1 MRPAQSDRSPPV
13 RWPVAA
19 VACACW
25 IPAGCSSRVER
36 PPAPTPPTVSVVAAR
51 RMDVPIELRAIATTV
66 ALQQVSIRARVRGI
80 LRERHFEAGDDVRKG
95 QLLFVIDETPFRAE
109 LEADRARLV
118 EARDVLEKARHSRA
132 REIARAF
139 LEVAKDR
146 WECTRIEEAAGA
158 RPPGLRRDPRRGSRT
173 PDRPPH
179 AGRGRGRGREDRARE
194 SPGRSRPH
202 DSGRRGRGRRR
213 RDAVR
218 QSEINL
224 DYCRIHSPI
233 DGRVGAVKVHPG
245 DLVEPS
251 ARSQDRDELTTIQQ
265 LDPIGVDIPV
275 DSRFLPRAAS
285 AIRQGLPVKIVRP
298 VTQGDH
304 NCPGAGMADFIDIAP
319 DPGRLTFRCRAR
331 VSNPKR
337 TLLPGQSVRAVVTG
351 FR

>member
-1 MRPAQSDRSPPV
+1 MARRRGRVRLLDSGRLFVASRTAASADAADRV
-13 RWPVAA
+13 GRRGAKDGRADRVEGDRDDRGA
-19 VACACW
+19 
-25 IPAGCSSRVER
+25 PAGLDPR
-36 PPAPTPPTVSVVAAR
+36 PCAR
-51 RMDVPIELRAIATTV
+51 
-66 ALQQVSIRARVRGI
+66 I

-146 WECTRIEEAAGA
+146 WECTRIEEA
-158 RPPGLRRDPRRGSRT
+158 RER
-173 PDRPPH
+173 DRPGCDATH
-179 AGRGRGRGREDRARE
+179 AEEVERRIALRMRAAAGVEAAKTELERARADHDLTIQAAEAGVAVAE
-194 SPGRSRPH
+194 S
-202 DSGRRGRGRRR
+202 
-213 RDAVR
+213 AVR

-319 DPGRLTFRCRAR
+319 DPGRSTFRRRAR